1 MKQQHYSPT
10 RGEVLESTDARQAN
24 SQKANLRVLI
34 FSTSLIV
41 LVFAGFVL
49 AFLYATPAPMDGSL
63 QEGAQSGQA
72 TGVPPAAKP
81 LPSTT
86 APENPGKAVQP

>member
-1 MKQQHYSPT
+1 
-10 RGEVLESTDARQAN
+10 
-24 SQKANLRVLI
+24 
-34 FSTSLIV
+34 
-41 LVFAGFVL
+41 VL